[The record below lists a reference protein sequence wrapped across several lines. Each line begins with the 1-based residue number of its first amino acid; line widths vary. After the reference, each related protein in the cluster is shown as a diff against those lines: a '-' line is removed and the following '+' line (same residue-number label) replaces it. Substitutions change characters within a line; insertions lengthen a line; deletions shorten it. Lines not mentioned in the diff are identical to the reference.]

1 MLVSSGRY
9 SSVRCCG
16 QWKLEVMQVEDEVA
30 RWWAEA
36 RQCEEHQGGREWVHA
51 GDRSERCVIVNVEH
65 GLDHVH
71 QVPTESGR
79 PQSVVVAW
87 DGVVVG

>member
-1 MLVSSGRY
+1 MIIGKIMMRINIS
-9 SSVRCCG
+9 
-16 QWKLEVMQVEDEVA
+16 MNA

-51 GDRSERCVIVNVEH
+51 GDRSEKC
-65 GLDHVH
+65 
-71 QVPTESGR
+71 VPTESGR
-79 PQSVVVAW
+79 HRSGVVAW